1 MASLTQWT
9 WVWVN
14 SRSWWWTGRPGM
26 LQSMGLQSRTRLRD
40 WTEWTEATQM
50 VGAGPGC
57 LFLEGGMV
65 YSPRGLL
72 LFCSDLSRWLC
83 SQPDGNPA
91 SGLNRF
97 LEQQWGRRSFTVQSQ
112 TAVWCV
118 CDTWQDSS
126 IYCLLAAPSVM
137 KEAGK
142 WSVVVGGEVALR
154 WLWKSRFLPLG
165 LWVELL
171 GAWGGVLILLIYY
184 IWNCRTSCDD
194 FHSFPFHSSFQ
205 SKK

>member
-1 MASLTQWT
+1 
-9 WVWVN
+9 
-14 SRSWWWTGRPGM
+14 
-26 LQSMGLQSRTRLRD
+26 
-40 WTEWTEATQM
+40 M

-118 CDTWQDSS
+118 CDTWQDFHL
-126 IYCLLAAPSVM
+126 LLACCSISDEGSRKMECGGGRGGCIKVTVEKQIFAP
-137 KEAGK
+137 
-142 WSVVVGGEVALR
+142 W
-154 WLWKSRFLPLG
+154 PLG
-165 LWVELL
+165 GAVGSL
-171 GAWGGVLILLIYY
+171 GGGYL
-184 IWNCRTSCDD
+184 
-194 FHSFPFHSSFQ
+194 FF
-205 SKK
+205 